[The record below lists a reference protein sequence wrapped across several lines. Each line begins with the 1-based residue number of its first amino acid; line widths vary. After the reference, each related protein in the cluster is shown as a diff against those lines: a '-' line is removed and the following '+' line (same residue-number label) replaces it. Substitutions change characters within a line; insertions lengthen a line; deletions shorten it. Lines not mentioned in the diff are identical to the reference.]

1 MPLLIRIWQWALTEQ
16 LSSTTWVSNW
26 GQGGWDCL
34 GVWCGKHRFQWLSE
48 KGIKHLLQKCT
59 LGYYCN
65 SCPRSVWHLIP
76 SLLGAGAPSHAQ
88 TACASWEELCLFRLS
103 VPSLPSP
110 CLVTSCLFILQ
121 HKLCRA
127 KLICPRSPSES
138 MAQPGLGSSHAN
150 GASFVPELWLCS
162 QSRPTAHVR
171 AQQVA
176 SVTKIP
182 LPMTFTFLF
191 WKA

>member
-34 GVWCGKHRFQWLSE
+34 GVWWGKPRFQWLSK

-76 SLLGAGAPSHAQ
+76 SCWGLEPHPTHRQPVPPERSSAFSGSQFLPYQAPVWWPHV
-88 TACASWEELCLFRLS
+88 CLFFS
-103 VPSLPSP
+103 
-110 CLVTSCLFILQ
+110 I
-121 HKLCRA
+121 
-127 KLICPRSPSES
+127 
-138 MAQPGLGSSHAN
+138 SSAEQ
-150 GASFVPELWLCS
+150 SWFV
-162 QSRPTAHVR
+162 QGHQVR
-171 AQQVA
+171 AWDSQDWA
-176 SVTKIP
+176 PAI
-182 LPMTFTFLF
+182 LMGHRLF
-191 WKA
+191 QSCGCAPRAGPQPT